1 MVVRKEGTHPIYHQ
15 FAEALDL
22 VEAKA
27 HDYAEDDNVFSNFE
41 FAAQVAGVTTEQTFA
56 VLLGVKV
63 ARLGQLIGNDKAPN
77 FESIGD
83 TLLDT
88 MNYAGL
94 LKAYIEQ
101 GSELLSIDEAM
112 EVALTEDVPV
122 QDGPSAWD
130 KYKQEAEARW
140 AAERHDIAIT
150 ERDDGIADAF
160 VSDPLEGMGKEFGEG
175 QIHSRPDGIVLND
188 PPYMGNRPLKV
199 GDIIRLTPQ
208 EWPDHRSEFKY
219 EIMEITNAIGKI
231 EAMPTEEWQD
241 ALGED
246 IRQFGRDEVELV

>member
-1 MVVRKEGTHPIYHQ
+1 MVEAGTHPIYHQ

-101 GSELLSIDEAM
+101 ESELLSIDEAM

-122 QDGPSAWD
+122 QDGPTAWD
-130 KYKQEAEARW
+130 KYKQETEARW

-150 ERDDGIADAF
+150 ERDDGI
-160 VSDPLEGMGKEFGEG
+160 
-175 QIHSRPDGIVLND
+175 VLNPNSVVVRNID
-188 PPYMGNRPLKV
+188 DRPYMGNRPVKV
-199 GDIIRLTPQ
+199 GDVIKITQ
-208 EWPDHRSEFKY
+208 GEGDNHRSEFRY
-219 EIMEITNAIGKI
+219 EIVEITNAIGKI
-231 EAMPTEEWQD
+231 EAVPTEEWRD
-241 ALGED
+241 ALGEN
-246 IRQFGRDEVELV
+246 IRQFGRNQVELA